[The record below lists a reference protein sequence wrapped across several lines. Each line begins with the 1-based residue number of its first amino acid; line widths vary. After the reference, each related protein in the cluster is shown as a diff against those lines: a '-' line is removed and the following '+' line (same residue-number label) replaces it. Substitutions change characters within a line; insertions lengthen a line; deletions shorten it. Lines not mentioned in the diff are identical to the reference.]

1 MATNKIFFAEN
12 KESDCDDDEMEF
24 TEVYI
29 NKPFYDWKQAQ
40 REYGLVFSIISE
52 DGFDSFVQEKFISDF
67 ITLRKCYILRDY
79 VGIRFWVHKFK
90 GSFK

>member
-1 MATNKIFFAEN
+1 MATNKISFDEN
-12 KESDCDDDEMEF
+12 KESDCDDDDMVF

-52 DGFDSFVQEKFISDF
+52 NGFDAFVQEKFITDF

>member
-1 MATNKIFFAEN
+1 MSSQKQFYDEN
-12 KESDCDDDEMEF
+12 KDQDYDDDDIKF
-24 TEVYI
+24 TEIYI

-40 REYGLVFSIISE
+40 REYGLVFTIISE
-52 DGFDSFVQEKFISDF
+52 NGFDSFVQEKFIADF
-67 ITLRKCYILRDY
+67 TTLRKCYIMRDY